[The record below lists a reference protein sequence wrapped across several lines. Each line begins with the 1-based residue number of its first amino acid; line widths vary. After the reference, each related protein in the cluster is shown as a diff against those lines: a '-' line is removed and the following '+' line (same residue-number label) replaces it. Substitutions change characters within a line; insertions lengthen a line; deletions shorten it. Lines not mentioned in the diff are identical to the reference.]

1 MSESDRITEQ
11 PKSSIDIVRS
21 WGKIE
26 KPSDDMQDTI
36 SPTRGSIMPE
46 PTLGTLQD
54 ENRKRWDKQIRLRN
68 ISPSVI
74 AEADIVNLNTD
85 DEEEKRRV
93 ARARQEYERMERA
106 PVEGKY
112 DSIVDLIVEA
122 KSEEDRKFWLYFALE
137 RIISYN
143 DDWSAR
149 INREDLA
156 KRVAM
161 FSPERAELSNEVWDP
176 KSEKAKKYESIHKAL
191 IIIQDLDLVFDQWTG
206 FYKKISPSGKIFQA
220 AFGQEPEFMPP
231 ERLARIYGELPGF
244 KEGDKEWKS
253 MSEQVDVAL
262 RAYIYLALQSDP
274 RWAEDLKWFREGAGF
289 KKLFANESTE
299 LDFLRRLKL
308 KTLPNE
314 INDLAYLKGKTLDEL
329 TDKDLIRLDAVKA
342 FNKFA
347 DPGTGGTVKAMN
359 EAVVE
364 LLSQGK
370 YKDRKSM
377 QMQARI
383 AADLADKTMRYMGIA
398 AMYGTR
404 GLEYEVEYMEDGK
417 KVVEKVP
424 SAELEYLPDD
434 YKVIKATKV
443 AAEDYP
449 WSDALTDLMRPKDN
463 TTYNIQSSYYPGP
476 TAWVNFGPD
485 GIMVDFLRMLPV
497 TNEDYPESKFEYRS
511 AFELFVD
518 GQSIGDIMKNENHVG
533 DWGYRAY
540 LIRILFS
547 LREDSGAYLA
557 LNGELVRGKN
567 KENIFDE
574 KFLEDVEKSIHIV
587 CRNWMI
593 TKGRFEQWFD
603 EHKTEINAKSSDT
616 KFVEKLKKRYKRK
629 GIVLTDEIINNEAAD
644 SVLSTYV
651 SREKNRWKAIVW
663 LNAMPRISEDQ
674 RKSAIKLAKRLG
686 YLDPRVLDMTE
697 KISYQNLDQESVP
710 TEMKKFIEAAENS
723 TN

>member
-1 MSESDRITEQ
+1 MPEPENKGEQ
-11 PKSSIDIVRS
+11 SSIQQFMSAGR
-21 WGKIE
+21 IE
-26 KPSDDMQDTI
+26 KPVV
-36 SPTRGSIMPE
+36 PTQNSTLPIRSSVMPE
-46 PTLGTLQD
+46 PIPGTAYGTAQDKWEKQKRLG
-54 ENRKRWDKQIRLRN
+54 N
-68 ISPSVI
+68 IPESVI
-74 AEADIVNLNTD
+74 AVADVVNLNND
-85 DEEEKRRV
+85 DEEINRRKE
-93 ARARQEYERMERA
+93 RARQEYERVERN

-161 FSPERAELSNEVWDP
+161 FSPERAELLEEKWDIR
-176 KSEKAKKYESIHKAL
+176 SDKAQKYESIHRAL

-206 FYKKISPSGKIFQA
+206 FYKKISPTGKIFQA
-220 AFGQEPEFMPP
+220 AFGQEPEYMPP

-253 MSEQVDVAL
+253 MSEQVDIAL

-274 RWAEDLKWFREGAGF
+274 RWKNDFEWYRKGDGF

-314 INDLAYLKGKTLDEL
+314 MNDLAHLRGKKLEELKNS
-329 TDKDLIRLDAVKA
+329 DLKHLDAVKA

-359 EAVVE
+359 EAIIE

-370 YKDRKSM
+370 YKDTKSM
-377 QMQARI
+377 QMQSRI
-383 AADLADKTMRYMGIA
+383 ATDLADKTMRYMGIA

-404 GLEYEVEYMEDGK
+404 GTEFEVEYVENGEK
-417 KVVEKVP
+417 IVEKIT
-424 SAELEYLPDD
+424 SAELAYLPSDF
-434 YKVIKATKV
+434 KILKASKV

-463 TTYNIQSSYYPGP
+463 TTYNVQNSYFPGP

-485 GIMVDFLRMLPV
+485 GVMVDFLRMLPV
-497 TNEDYPESKFEYRS
+497 TDENYPESKFEYRS

-518 GQSIGDIMKNENHVG
+518 GKSIGDIMKDENHVG

-567 KENIFDE
+567 KDNIFDE

-587 CRNWMI
+587 CRNWI
-593 TKGRFEQWFD
+593 VTKGRFEEWFD
-603 EHKTEINAKSSDT
+603 KHEDEILT
-616 KFVEKLKKRYKRK
+616 KVHDPDFINKLKKRYSRK
-629 GIVLTDEIINNEAAD
+629 QIDATDEIIRNEAAD

-651 SREKNRWKAIVW
+651 TREKNKWKAIVW
-663 LNAMPRISEDQ
+663 LNSMQYLDPVRMKA
-674 RKSAIKLAKRLG
+674 AVLAAKRVG
-686 YLDPRVLDMTE
+686 YLDPKVLDLTKDINFE
-697 KISYQNLDQESVP
+697 SNPDKIKEQIKY
-710 TEMKKFIEAAENS
+710 FINQARFSAS
-723 TN
+723 